1 MFLVVLAK
9 WFSWYFTERYYRI
22 FTIIIFFWEQY
33 PFYDVGFG
41 FPPTWSYS
49 ITKVYYV
56 SGQQKAVVYERNMPI
71 I

>member
-1 MFLVVLAK
+1 MFLFLQNDFHGILRK
-9 WFSWYFTERYYRI
+9 GITE
-22 FTIIIFFWEQY
+22 FLLSSFFFWEQY

-41 FPPTWSYS
+41 FPPSWSYS
-49 ITKVYYV
+49 ITKVNYV